1 MDELEKKKRAKVALS
16 EDEKVRKN
24 YHRRLPVGVS
34 QKRGE
39 RLKPLLV
46 KLIEE
51 NVTIMQ
57 LADMCGISRQG
68 MNSRLAKDDCKL
80 SDMEEMAAKLG
91 YKFTWRLE
99 KKSK

>member
-1 MDELEKKKRAKVALS
+1 MDSLEQKKRAKVALS

-46 KLIEE
+46 TLIEE
-51 NVTIMQ
+51 NITVQQ
-57 LADMCGISRQG
+57 LADKCEISRQG

-80 SDMEEMAAKLG
+80 SDMEQMAEKLG
-91 YKFTWRLE
+91 YSFTWTLTKKE
-99 KKSK
+99 K

>member
-1 MDELEKKKRAKVALS
+1 MDALELKKRAKIALS

-51 NVTIMQ
+51 NITVQQ
-57 LADMCGISRQG
+57 LADKCEISRQG

-80 SDMEEMAAKLG
+80 SDMELMADKLG